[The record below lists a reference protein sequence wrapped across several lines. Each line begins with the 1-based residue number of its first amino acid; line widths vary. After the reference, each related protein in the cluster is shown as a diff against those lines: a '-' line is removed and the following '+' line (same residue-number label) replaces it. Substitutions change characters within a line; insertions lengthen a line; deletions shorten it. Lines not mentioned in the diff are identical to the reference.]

1 MPFKLILSFQRK
13 VLPCSEKDD
22 NFVAFAENKEH
33 EVPFEIHMYRQL
45 ESALCYACEDMFSGM
60 ITRSRQQM
68 PFFVLYFSLF
78 FFCLFWLLLIT
89 FFISLFFFF
98 FAFIFKISG
107 PTASIFVNEKS
118 CYLEHGTLRSNRGHY
133 SSLDLRVFLCVQLT
147 PLTQEG
153 LGDPQVSCQT
163 LRVCMSSWTP
173 GLWR

>member
-1 MPFKLILSFQRK
+1 
-13 VLPCSEKDD
+13 
-22 NFVAFAENKEH
+22 
-33 EVPFEIHMYRQL
+33 
-45 ESALCYACEDMFSGM
+45 M
-60 ITRSRQQM
+60 ITLSLLQRIRNTKCLLRSTCTDNLRVPCVM
-68 PFFVLYFSLF
+68 RAKICSAEWLPGLGSKCLSLFCTFLF
-78 FFCLFWLLLIT
+78 FFFVCFDYFLLH
-89 FFISLFFFF
+89 FSSLSFFF